1 MAADGWY
8 FDMSSTINA
17 TTVGVGGV
25 VTTADNSGILVLQT
39 ASTDAVTIS
48 AAQGV
53 TLAGT
58 LGVTGITTV
67 AAGSA
72 AAPSIVSTTGTADTG
87 QFFPAADT
95 IAYSTAGTE
104 RMRIDSTGLVGIGTT
119 SPSSFNS
126 NAYNLVVGSGS
137 GEKGITIYTG
147 TAVGGNIH
155 FADGTSGADSY
166 RGIIRYQHND
176 NSMLFYT
183 DATERLRIS
192 SAGVVS
198 VTGSATISSTLAVT
212 GITTVAAG
220 SAALPSIVSTTGTA
234 DTGQW
239 FPAADTIAYSTSGA
253 ERVRIT
259 SSGLVGINTTTPANN
274 LHVRRGGTGFVAK
287 IENYTN
293 SASAHGLIID
303 FGDGTP
309 SAGAIAIQF
318 FRVSN
323 PTAIGSITQSGDN
336 VVYNTSS
343 DRRLK
348 ENITPTSY
356 GLSDLM
362 KIPVTDFNFITSP
375 AFRTPG
381 FIAQDLYKVYP
392 FAVTTN
398 GDEGVDPISADAT
411 MGWQVDYSRI
421 TPLLVSAIQE
431 LKAIIDTQAA
441 RITALETL

>member
-1 MAADGWY
+1 MPITISGSTGIAGVDG
-8 FDMSSTINA
+8 S
-17 TTVGVGGV
+17 
-25 VTTADNSGILVLQT
+25 
-39 ASTDAVTIS
+39 ASTPAV
-48 AAQGV
+48 QG
-53 TLAGT
+53 TDT
-58 LGVTGITTV
+58 NTGI
-67 AAGSA
+67 A
-72 AAPSIVSTTGTADTG
+72 
-87 QFFPAADT
+87 
-95 IAYSTAGTE
+95 
-104 RMRIDSTGLVGIGTT
+104 
-119 SPSSFNS
+119 
-126 NAYNLVVGSGS
+126 
-137 GEKGITIYTG
+137 
-147 TAVGGNIH
+147 
-155 FADGTSGADSY
+155 
-166 RGIIRYQHND
+166 
-176 NSMLFYT
+176 
-183 DATERLRIS
+183 
-192 SAGVVS
+192 
-198 VTGSATISSTLAVT
+198 
-212 GITTVAAG
+212 
-220 SAALPSIVSTTGTA
+220 
-234 DTGQW
+234 